1 MILQF
6 CKPQVQN
13 GSRWAERSC
22 HVCAPPRSSPR
33 ILSLALFG
41 SSRLPLSSPAAPSS
55 APSLMATL
63 PRLSRKD
70 PGDSVRPARITWH
83 GLPLSRN
90 GPHGHSGVS
99 VTTRGREGKGP
110 HVRVHIGHA
119 ARALVLLW
127 RPCPRLPRPTLPAS
141 PRRFRAAQGAA
152 TVLTTWLRKLSP
164 VDAPHVLR
172 REASPVRKG
181 GGLQRSDS
189 PSHLEQR
196 SGRGRHPGQDAGA
209 AHGVRA
215 ACLPRHGTMPPAG
228 GQRFPETQPE
238 EPTLPVSPT
247 AAGHAVLTGRDPR
260 NQATDSPL
268 AKEVASER

>member
-99 VTTRGREGKGP
+99 VTTWGREGKGP
-110 HVRVHIGHA
+110 RVRVHVRHA

-127 RPCPRLPRPTLPAS
+127 AAVPAASKAHPPGKPTEVPCSARRRRSACHLASVSETVPGRCLPRPAQRSQPGAERRRTPAFGLS
-141 PRRFRAAQGAA
+141 FASRAAQR
-152 TVLTTWLRKLSP
+152 TWTAPRARRGGGTRCAGSVP
-164 VDAPHVLR
+164 APPRHDAPRGRPAVPRDAARGTHTARVPHLSR
-172 REASPVRKG
+172 ACRAHRKG
-181 GGLQRSDS
+181 
-189 PSHLEQR
+189 
-196 SGRGRHPGQDAGA
+196 
-209 AHGVRA
+209 
-215 ACLPRHGTMPPAG
+215 
-228 GQRFPETQPE
+228 
-238 EPTLPVSPT
+238 PT
-247 AAGHAVLTGRDPR
+247 
-260 NQATDSPL
+260 
-268 AKEVASER
+268 

>member
-1 MILQF
+1 MGLA
-6 CKPQVQN
+6 
-13 GSRWAERSC
+13 GAERSC

-99 VTTRGREGKGP
+99 VTTWGREGKGP
-110 HVRVHIGHA
+110 RVRVHIGHA

-127 RPCPRLPRPTLPAS
+127 TAVPAASKAHPPGEPTEVPCSARRRRSACHLASETVPGRRPPRPAQRSQPGAERRRTPAFGLSFASRAAQRTWTAPRARRGGGTWCAGSAACPATARCPPRAASGS
-141 PRRFRAAQGAA
+141 PRR
-152 TVLTTWLRKLSP
+152 SP
-164 VDAPHVLR
+164 RNPHC
-172 REASPVRKG
+172 P
-181 GGLQRSDS
+181 
-189 PSHLEQR
+189 
-196 SGRGRHPGQDAGA
+196 
-209 AHGVRA
+209 
-215 ACLPRHGTMPPAG
+215 CPP
-228 GQRFPETQPE
+228 P
-238 EPTLPVSPT
+238 